1 MQEIR
6 RAYRT
11 SGWEKWILKSLYKDF
26 PGGPRVKN
34 PPGNAGDTGSIP
46 DRGRSHKL
54 QSNQAHAPQPLSF
67 CSGTCAAQ
75 QRSRRRE
82 HPEQHGQ
89 RVAPLA
95 ATRESPLTAS
105 STQSSQSLIII
116 FFKFIKNLSFVFQS
130 HHVAC
135 RILVPQPGTQTV
147 RPAVEPQGRNHCT
160 TREVPGQT

>member
-1 MQEIR
+1 MRI
-6 RAYRT
+6 
-11 SGWEKWILKSLYKDF
+11 KWVTCKSL
-26 PGGPRVKN
+26 
-34 PPGNAGDTGSIP
+34 TGSGLYYWTSLLVVI
-46 DRGRSHKL
+46 RLAMQGTQVQSLVREIRSHKL